1 MRVMWWM
8 HAGSVHWLHWHG
20 GITVEAIVVLHGRLM
35 VVGVVS
41 SVIVPCSTVIVK
53 MILVVVVFVVHLQL
67 AHSEWQ
73 FVE

>member
-35 VVGVVS
+35 VGVVS
-41 SVIVPCSTVIVK
+41 SIIVPCSTVIVK